1 MVLEGIDGSGTT
13 TQCTA
18 LAERLRARGHRVTT
32 TREPSRGEIG
42 VLTRAQL
49 AADRAPLR
57 PDALALLFAADRLEH
72 LQREIEPALGR
83 GEVVLCDRYLMS
95 SWAYQSL
102 DCPLEWVRSIN
113 ERALWPD
120 LTLLVAVP
128 AEVGV
133 ARVQARQAAH
143 GEPEE
148 RFDVPDLQRRL
159 ERAYEA
165 FADDA
170 SLRDVVRVD
179 GTRSIDEVTQ
189 QLLEACDALWAS
201 DPPGD

>member
-13 TQCTA
+13 TQCAA
-18 LAERLRARGHRVTT
+18 LAERLRERGHRVAT

-49 AADRAPLR
+49 AADRTPLR

-72 LQREIEPALGR
+72 LQREIEPALER
-83 GEVVLCDRYLMS
+83 GDVVLCDRYLLS

-102 DCPLEWVRSIN
+102 DCPLEWVRAIN
-113 ERALWPD
+113 GRALWPD

-133 ARVQARQAAH
+133 ARVRARQAAK

-148 RFDVPDLQRRL
+148 RFDVPELQRRL
-159 ERAYEA
+159 EAAYED
-165 FADDA
+165 FVSDD
-170 SLRDVVRVD
+170 SLQGLVRID
-179 GTRSIDEVTQ
+179 GTRSIAEVT
-189 QLLEACDALWAS
+189 DALDQACAPLWA
-201 DPPGD
+201 

>member
-13 TQCTA
+13 TQCAA
-18 LAERLRARGHRVTT
+18 LAERLRARGHQVST

-49 AADRAPLR
+49 AADRTPLR

-72 LQREIEPALGR
+72 LQREIEPALAR
-83 GEVVLCDRYLMS
+83 GEVVLCDRYLLS

-102 DCPLEWVRSIN
+102 DCPLEWVRAIN

-128 AEVGV
+128 AQVGV
-133 ARVQARQAAH
+133 ARVRARQAAH
-143 GEPEE
+143 DEPEE
-148 RFDVPDLQRRL
+148 RFDVPELQRRL
-159 ERAYEA
+159 EAAYEG
-165 FADDA
+165 FAADA
-170 SLRDVVRVD
+170 SLQGLVRID
-179 GTRSIDEVTQ
+179 GTQSIAQVT
-189 QLLEACDALWAS
+189 DALEQACQALW
-201 DPPGD
+201 D